1 MSEWKMVSK
10 VGLELTTQNST
21 ERIYLGCT
29 FGTQYVSLH

>member
-1 MSEWKMVSK
+1 MAPET
-10 VGLELTTQNST
+10 GLELTTRNST